1 MKELNQSEK
10 TVLAG
15 YLLIGDIDAAYRLL
29 NPDSKSDDAIFHRM
43 ALRWV
48 RQPNCKKFLDAQRL
62 LLSDRAKKEYNELKK
77 SDPNDLDLTDRNNL
91 LNELQLQYRAAGSIK
106 EKSDIL
112 ARIADITRMKQLDD
126 KAEQEERVHFY
137 LPRKECSN
145 CPYSTMNNKS

>member
-62 LLSDRAKKEYNELKK
+62 LLS
-77 SDPNDLDLTDRNNL
+77 
-91 LNELQLQYRAAGSIK
+91 
-106 EKSDIL
+106 
-112 ARIADITRMKQLDD
+112 
-126 KAEQEERVHFY
+126 
-137 LPRKECSN
+137 
-145 CPYSTMNNKS
+145 

>member
-1 MKELNQSEK
+1 MKELTMGEK
-10 TVLAG
+10 TILAG
-15 YLLIGDIDAAYRLL
+15 FMIVGDADAAYKLL
-29 NPDSKSDDAIFHRM
+29 NPDSKSDSGIFHKM

-62 LLSDRAKKEYNELKK
+62 LLSDIAKKEYKELRKEYP
-77 SDPNDLDLTDRNNL
+77 DDLDLTDRNNL
-91 LNELQLQYRAAGSIK
+91 LNELQLQYRAAGSVK

-137 LPRKECSN
+137 LPLKECEN
-145 CPYSTMNNKS
+145 CPHKNMIQK